1 MIAVQSDE
9 IEWLRD
15 AIEDTTNDYD
25 ILRDLLYRI
34 RHRLND
40 HPHSTDTTLGHVHTM
55 IDHIVRIT
63 DVTNKEHERLKKEI
77 DERLEKLKGAH
88 VNYEN
93 GSK

>member
-1 MIAVQSDE
+1 MIPPISPRDMIAVQSDE

-40 HPHSTDTTLGHVHTM
+40 HPHSTDNNTWTCSHYDRSYCSH
-55 IDHIVRIT
+55 H
-63 DVTNKEHERLKKEI
+63 
-77 DERLEKLKGAH
+77 
-88 VNYEN
+88 
-93 GSK
+93 